1 MPDAVEIR
9 AAQAGEVDEGCVS
22 PRRYWRRFRN
32 QDREFSEVLGSGGE
46 VELVSRSIRTAVIYS
61 PTIGPRIHTAV
72 YCGGVRLLRGMVP
85 WEQMAVLGG

>member
-46 VELVSRSIRTAVIYS
+46 VEFISS
-61 PTIGPRIHTAV
+61 
-72 YCGGVRLLRGMVP
+72 
-85 WEQMAVLGG
+85 